1 MTKKADGDGME
12 KYFQTDGKDAFIL
25 FSITHWLTLF
35 VLLLV
40 ILMIFIFR
48 RKLRKEKVNLIS
60 RIGIATILIASEIS
74 LHTWLWRIDQWD
86 IQYSLPFHLSSISI
100 IFSAVLILTKSYT
113 LFEFTYFAGVGSAL
127 QAMITPDISAY
138 TFPHFRYVHFF
149 ISHGGIVVAN
159 LFMVFVEKYKPTLKS
174 VWKAF
179 LYLNIYTVFIFLL
192 NFFVKGNYMYISEK
206 PVNPSIL
213 DYLGPWPY
221 YIIPLEMIALVTF
234 FILYLPFWIVE
245 WRKRGNEHK

>member
-1 MTKKADGDGME
+1 MEIYFQADGGDS
-12 KYFQTDGKDAFIL
+12 FIL
-25 FSITHWLTLF
+25 FSKTHWMTLF
-35 VLLLV
+35 VIVGIIVL
-40 ILMIFIFR
+40 IFLFR
-48 RKLRKEKVNLIS
+48 RVLRKQPINNIV
-60 RIGIATILIASEIS
+60 RIWLAAILIISEIS
-74 LHTWLWRIDQWD
+74 LHSWLWRIGEWT

-100 IFSAVLILTKSYT
+100 LLSAALLLTKSYS

-159 LFMVFVEKYKPTLKS
+159 LYMVLVEKYKPTAKS

-179 LYLNIYTVFIFLL
+179 LYLNVYTIFVFLL
-192 NFFVKGNYMYISEK
+192 NYFIEGNYMYISKK

-213 DYLGPWPY
+213 DYLGPWPL
-221 YIIPLEMIALVTF
+221 YILPLEVIAFITF
-234 FILYLPFWIVE
+234 LILYVPFWLFD
-245 WRKRGNEHK
+245 RFGKR

>member
-1 MTKKADGDGME
+1 MEIYFQADGGDS
-12 KYFQTDGKDAFIL
+12 FIL
-25 FSITHWLTLF
+25 FSKTHWMTLF
-35 VLLLV
+35 VIVGIIVL
-40 ILMIFIFR
+40 IFLFR
-48 RKLRKEKVNLIS
+48 RVLRKQPINNIV
-60 RIGIATILIASEIS
+60 RIGLAAILIISEIS
-74 LHTWLWRIDQWD
+74 LHSWLWRIGEWT

-100 IFSAVLILTKSYT
+100 LLSAALLLTKSYS

-159 LFMVFVEKYKPTLKS
+159 LYMVLVEKYKPTAKS

-179 LYLNIYTVFIFLL
+179 LYLNVYTIFVFLL
-192 NFFVKGNYMYISEK
+192 NYFIEGNYMYISKK

-213 DYLGPWPY
+213 DYLGPWPL
-221 YIIPLEMIALVTF
+221 YILPLEVIAFITF
-234 FILYLPFWIVE
+234 LILYVPFWLFD
-245 WRKRGNEHK
+245 RFGKR